1 MKAVRTN
8 PMFSYLDLNIKRYW
22 DLLIWMDKFNFSGLA
37 CIEIEEKENQDYTAF
52 SQWQLKKFLSP
63 IYQPEFEDWMM
74 IILDSMLKTKQSYL
88 KLNSGTQRPT
98 QIVNVKKK
106 KDKEDSVENSLN
118 GFSHL
123 FPNH

>member
-106 KDKEDSVENSLN
+106 IRKIVLKTR
-118 GFSHL
+118 
-123 FPNH
+123 

>member
-37 CIEIEEKENQDYTAF
+37 CIEIEEKENQDYTAV

-98 QIVNVKKK
+98 QIVNVKKQ
-106 KDKEDSVENSLN
+106 DKEDSVENSLN